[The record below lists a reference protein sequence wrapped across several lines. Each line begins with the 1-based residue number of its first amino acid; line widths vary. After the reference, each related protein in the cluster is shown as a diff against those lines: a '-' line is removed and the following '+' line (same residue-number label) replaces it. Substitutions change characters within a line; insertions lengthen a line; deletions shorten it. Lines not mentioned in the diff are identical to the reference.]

1 MGRGGIKHKTKEKI
15 KEKYAQV
22 TKSEAEM
29 RSIASIMMVK
39 YKQLTVVS
47 ETVTTVLVYE
57 GAG

>member
-1 MGRGGIKHKTKEKI
+1 MGRGGIKHTTEEKI

-22 TKSEAEM
+22 PKSEAEM

-39 YKQLTVVS
+39 YKQRTVVS